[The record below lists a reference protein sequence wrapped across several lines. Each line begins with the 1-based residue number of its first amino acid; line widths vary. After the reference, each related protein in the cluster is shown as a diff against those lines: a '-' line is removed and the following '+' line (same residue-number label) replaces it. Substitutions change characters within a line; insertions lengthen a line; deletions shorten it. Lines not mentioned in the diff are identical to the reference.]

1 MAHRLVAAALSKHL
15 PDPLHSM
22 LADDGAFRPRHAAR
36 GTVLVRENDMADH
49 SILLLEG
56 WVALSKTLP
65 SGDVQIID
73 LMLPGDFA
81 LIGTQI
87 VPVAATTVEALS
99 DIRYVHI
106 SPEQANGPS
115 AASATL
121 RHVLAAC
128 ILTTQ
133 SRTSELLLRL
143 GRGTAANRIAY
154 GLLEVYTRLQAVG
167 LTNGST
173 FGFPITQQK
182 FGEFTGLTNVHVC
195 RTLRRFETEGLI
207 CHPDQHSIELL
218 DLPALCALADIDLEV
233 LRNEILI
240 KWPLPA

>member
-1 MAHRLVAAALSKHL
+1 MTTRITPAIVSRHL
-15 PDPLHSM
+15 PGTLQSM
-22 LADDGAFRPRHAAR
+22 LAGDGAFKPRRAPR
-36 GTVLVRENDMADH
+36 GTIMVRENDRADH
-49 SILLLEG
+49 SILLLNG
-56 WVALSKTLP
+56 WISLSKTLP

-81 LIGTQI
+81 LVGTQM
-87 VPVAATTVEALS
+87 VPVAAATMEALS
-99 DIRYVHI
+99 DVEYILI
-106 SPEQANGPS
+106 GPEQANGPS

-154 GLLEVYTRLQAVG
+154 ALLEVFIRLQAVG
-167 LTNGST
+167 LVKGTR
-173 FGFPITQQK
+173 FEFPITQQK
-182 FGEFTGLTNVHVC
+182 FGEFTGMTNVHVC

-207 CHPDQHSIELL
+207 GHPDHQSIELL
-218 DLPALCALADIDLEV
+218 NLPALCALADIDLTL
-233 LRNEILI
+233 LRQEILMR
-240 KWPLPA
+240 WPVPA

>member
-1 MAHRLVAAALSKHL
+1 MAHRLAAAAISKHL
-15 PDPLHSM
+15 PGSLHSM
-22 LADDGAFRPRHAAR
+22 LAGETGFQPRHAPR

-56 WVALSKTLP
+56 WLALSKTLP

-81 LIGTQI
+81 LIGTQM

-99 DIRYVHI
+99 NIRYVHI
-106 SPEQANGPS
+106 SPDQVNGSGS
-115 AASATL
+115 ALARL

-154 GLLEVYTRLQAVG
+154 ALLEVYTRLQAVG
-167 LTNGST
+167 LTTGT
-173 FGFPITQQK
+173 IFEFPITQQK
-182 FGEFTGLTNVHVC
+182 LGEFTGMTNVHVC
-195 RTLRRFETEGLI
+195 RTLRRFEADGLI
-207 CHPDQHSIELL
+207 RHPDNQRIELM
-218 DLPALCALADIDLEV
+218 DLPALCALADIDIDR
-233 LRNEILI
+233 LRDEILI
-240 KWPLPA
+240 RWPLPA